1 MIEELGYKEWTD
13 EQKAR
18 VQNWIDIVLKG
29 EDPATFGNVN
39 TDPNPADD
47 PFGLSSASAPA
58 APAAPAPVPV
68 PVEDDTELPF

>member
-1 MIEELGYKEWTD
+1 M
-13 EQKAR
+13 
-18 VQNWIDIVLKG
+18 QNWIDIVLKG
-29 EDPATFGNVN
+29 EEPATFGNVT

-47 PFGLSSASAPA
+47 PFGLSSTSTPAAAPAA